1 MEYRQL
7 GGSGLRVSVVG
18 LGGNT
23 FGRFCDEAASARVI
37 HGALDLGVNHVDTAD
52 IYSRGVSETHVGKA
66 IAGRRDEVVVATKVG
81 GAFGEGPN
89 GKGLSFARVIQS
101 CEGSLRRL
109 GTDYVDLY
117 YLHMPD
123 PLTPLE
129 ETMRAFDHLVREGKV
144 RYVGISNHAAWQV
157 GDALTIC
164 DRRGYQ
170 APTVTQSP
178 YSMLDR
184 RVESELVPFCRAHHM
199 GIVPYS
205 PLAGGLLTGKYHRG
219 EPIPSGVRGY
229 DNPNFQRQLTDR
241 NFGLVERLE
250 GFARGQGHSVGE
262 LAVAWLLSSPEVC
275 SVIAGAT
282 KPEQVEANAAAAAWK
297 LSDDERQ
304 AVGSILEPST

>member
-1 MEYRQL
+1 M
-7 GGSGLRVSVVG
+7 
-18 LGGNT
+18 
-23 FGRFCDEAASARVI
+23 I
-37 HGALDLGVNHVDTAD
+37 H
-52 IYSRGVSETHVGKA
+52 
-66 IAGRRDEVVVATKVG
+66 
-81 GAFGEGPN
+81 
-89 GKGLSFARVIQS
+89 S

-117 YLHMPD
+117 YLHRPD

-129 ETMRAFDHLVREGKV
+129 ETMRAFDHLVRQGKV
-144 RYVGISNHAAWQV
+144 RYVGISNHPAWQI
-157 GDALTIC
+157 GDALSIC

-170 APTVTQSP
+170 PPIVTQNP
-178 YSMLDR
+178 YSLLDR
-184 RVESELVPFCRAHHM
+184 RIEAELVPFCRAHRV

-205 PLAGGLLTGKYHRG
+205 PLAGGLLTGKYRQG
-219 EPIPSGVRGY
+219 EPIPPGVRGH

-262 LAVAWLLSSPEVC
+262 LAVAWLLSCPEVC

-297 LSDDERQ
+297 LSEDELR
-304 AVGSILEPST
+304 AVGSILEPSG